1 MIYKLNKNDINTS
14 EAYNKTIFIYKNNI
28 IIPYINLE
36 IFEESFIHAEVKK
49 YDRLDFSYIIFKDVV
64 EIFWNFESNIEMK
77 STYRKFSDFYE
88 SDHYLVDYIE
98 AINIFDKHD
107 DPYEFKIRYK
117 EKYIYLPENVRIKRG
132 ALNLWIPVETPNF
145 RANMKEREVTYF
157 FSKTNIPNDILK
169 FIDMDDIS
177 SLEELNW

>member
-36 IFEESFIHAEVKK
+36 VFEKSFIHMEVKK
-49 YDRLDFSYIIFKDVV
+49 YDRLDFSYIIFKNVV
-64 EIFWNFESNIEMK
+64 EICWDFESNIEMK
-77 STYRKFSDFYE
+77 STCRKLSDFYE

-98 AINIFDKHD
+98 AVNIFDNHD
-107 DPYEFKIRYK
+107 DPSEFEIRYK
-117 EKYIYLPENVRIKRG
+117 EKYIYLSENVKIKRG

-145 RANMKEREVTYF
+145 NANMKEKEVTRF
-157 FSKTNIPNDILK
+157 FSGNNIPKEILK
-169 FIDMDDIS
+169 FIDIDDIS
-177 SLEELNW
+177 SLEVLNW